1 MGNEKDEIKD
11 WKNRIHEYRKE
22 AASQFNKQLVFLSSG
37 GLILSVGF
45 VKDIVDI
52 KSASSIWLLA
62 LAWILFVISLLSN
75 LFSYQSTMKAMDL
88 ELDDK
93 CDESDEQDKT
103 TKIIDY
109 ISIYSLIIAIS
120 VFILFVAIN
129 IF

>member
-1 MGNEKDEIKD
+1 MENENDEIKD

-45 VKDIVDI
+45 VKDIVEI

-62 LAWILFVISLLSN
+62 LAWTLFVISLLSN

-93 CDESDEQDKT
+93 CEDSDKQDQT
-103 TKIIDY
+103 TKVIDY
-109 ISIYSLIIAIS
+109 ISIGSLITAIT
-120 VFILFVAIN
+120 VFILFVALN